1 MTQLSLLGLSGR
13 LRLAPIEGG
22 KQRSGASVQCDE
34 SIWSPPKFRVRTLVS
49 AVAKR
54 QGCFHLHCGRPC
66 LPIVWFA
73 KPRLLLTMLGSS
85 ELAVCPSECWNLH
98 QLGSRKTDRRS
109 TSTSFRSSPT
119 INVRTLFTIW
129 PVAASGCPPRAG
141 RDRSPP
147 DKLIGANAM
156 RSFLALS
163 LLMILCASASAAT
176 VHHTIPRRH
185 VIDRPS
191 QGWGY
196 AVPRWAYAAPPP
208 TVHYDDIPSYNDPSK
223 FGGSTA
229 LPIEN

>member
-1 MTQLSLLGLSGR
+1 MVRQ
-13 LRLAPIEGG
+13 
-22 KQRSGASVQCDE
+22 ASVASNHALACRNLAYAQANAGIFINL
-34 SIWSPPKFRVRTLVS
+34 SRVRL
-49 AVAKR
+49 
-54 QGCFHLHCGRPC
+54 
-66 LPIVWFA
+66 
-73 KPRLLLTMLGSS
+73 
-85 ELAVCPSECWNLH
+85 N
-98 QLGSRKTDRRS
+98 RRS